1 MTTTAIQ
8 RRVLVYGG
16 KGALGSVCVDYFR
29 KQNWV
34 IIFFL
39 FCQITLVDTF
49 LFFFSKKV
57 GNFHRF
63 T

>member
-34 IIFFL
+34 IIFFFLNSIKLHLLTL
-39 FCQITLVDTF
+39 FFCFVF
-49 LFFFSKKV
+49 LFKKS
-57 GNFHRF
+57 G
-63 T
+63 